1 MKGVTAS
8 LTRLEARLFLREP
21 MWLIFGLL
29 FPPLLLLAMGYL
41 FPGFDEPLPEL
52 DGERLIEV
60 YIPTVIGL
68 AMAMLSL
75 MALPM
80 TIASYREE
88 GILRRMRTTPVHPAK
103 LLVAQVNTLAIVA
116 VVGTAATVLV
126 GALAFGV
133 PLPRS
138 PVWFAV
144 AFVMGLAAMLSLGL
158 LIGAVSRS
166 TTTAQVLGF
175 VFFFPML
182 FFAGV
187 YVPRGMMSDGLT
199 TISNFAPLGAAV
211 QAMLDAWAGTT
222 PSGQQLLVLALYT
235 AAFGVAAVRLFRWE

>member
-1 MKGVTAS
+1 MKTATLS
-8 LTRLEARLFLREP
+8 LTQLETRLFLREP

-29 FPPLLLLAMGYL
+29 FPSLLLLAMGFL

-52 DGERLIEV
+52 DGERLIVV
-60 YIPTVIGL
+60 YTPTVIGL

-88 GILRRMRTTPVHPAK
+88 GILRRMRTTPVHPAR
-103 LLVAQVNTLAIVA
+103 LLVAQVSTLAMVA
-116 VVGTAATVLV
+116 VVGTAATIVV
-126 GALAFGV
+126 AALAFDV
-133 PLPRS
+133 PLPES

-158 LIGAVSRS
+158 LVGAVSQTS
-166 TTTAQVLGF
+166 TTAQVLGF
-175 VFFFPML
+175 ALFFPML

-187 YVPRGMMSDGLT
+187 YVPRGIMSDSLT
-199 TISNFAPLGAAV
+199 TISNLAPLGAAV

-222 PSGQQLLVLALYT
+222 PSGQHLLVLGLYT
-235 AAFGVAAVRLFRWE
+235 AVFSVAAVRLFRWE